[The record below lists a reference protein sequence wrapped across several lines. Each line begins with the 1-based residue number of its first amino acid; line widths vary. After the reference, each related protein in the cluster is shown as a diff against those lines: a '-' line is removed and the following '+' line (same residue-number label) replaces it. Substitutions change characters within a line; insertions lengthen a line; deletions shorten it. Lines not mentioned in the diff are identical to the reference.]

1 MKLDK
6 LERLKRFREQI
17 LIKFDWEWYFLNNA
31 EYHGGLGRELNYL
44 ANKAF
49 DELLDAEI
57 ERQRGKMT
65 VEDFRWRDPE
75 KELPGHQQQILVN
88 RKKGSLV
95 VCVLKKYLDWQ
106 SDSETIEWLVQDG
119 SPLSPNEI
127 VGWLPIPEP
136 EKLLKRVK
144 YGADGK
150 SYTVE

>member
-57 ERQRGKMT
+57 ERQQEEKINPLK
-65 VEDFRWRDPE
+65 WRDPE
-75 KELPGHQQQILVN
+75 KELPEHQQQILVN
-88 RKKGSLV
+88 RKKGPLV
-95 VCVLKKYLDWQ
+95 VCVLNEYLDWQ
-106 SDSETIEWLVQDG
+106 SDSKTIEWLTQDG
-119 SPLSPNEI
+119 SRLSPNEI
-127 VGWLPIPEP
+127 VGWFPIPEP

>member
-1 MKLDK
+1 MKLHK
-6 LERLKRFREQI
+6 LEWLKRYREEI
-17 LIKFDWEWYFLNNA
+17 IIKFDWEGYFLTNVK
-31 EYHGGLGRELNYL
+31 YHGGFGRELHYL

-57 ERQRGKMT
+57 ERQQEEKINPL
-65 VEDFRWRDPE
+65 RWRDPE
-75 KELPGHQQQILVN
+75 KELPEHQQQILVN

-95 VCVLKKYLDWQ
+95 VCVLNKYLDWQ
-106 SDSETIEWLVQDG
+106 SDSETIEWLAQDG
-119 SPLSPNEI
+119 SPLSPSEI

>member
-57 ERQRGKMT
+57 GRQQEEKINPL
-65 VEDFRWRDPE
+65 RWRDPE
-75 KELPGHQQQILVN
+75 KELPEHQQQILVN
-88 RKKGSLV
+88 RKKGPLV
-95 VCVLKKYLDWQ
+95 VCVLK
-106 SDSETIEWLVQDG
+106 
-119 SPLSPNEI
+119 
-127 VGWLPIPEP
+127 
-136 EKLLKRVK
+136 
-144 YGADGK
+144 
-150 SYTVE
+150 